1 MRLFIPVMVAGFM
14 FFGCSAHQSCATSFC
29 NTPAATKSVVKKVRV
44 SQCAR
49 RIKTVVY
56 NDICRGCEYPVSVR
70 ENNCCFI
77 GGCK

>member
-1 MRLFIPVMVAGFM
+1 MKIFIPVIIAGFM
-14 FFGCSAHQSCATSFC
+14 FFGCSAHQNCATSFC
-29 NTPAATKSVVKKVRV
+29 SAPAPTKRVVKKIKV
-44 SQCAR
+44 SECPR